1 MNSQSGRRFE
11 DQFEHQQNVPTN
23 SDRHHA
29 NTAWGTGDNAPHS
42 TVTGAATDAVQHALG
57 RHEDSSFRPDHTVAA
72 EQTERGVSR
81 TREDDAVGV
90 GEGPQILSTSNVVET
105 LCGPLLNYRYMSGQQ
120 SDNPVWHGSVLM
132 VTTPGQKQPQ
142 LVIRSAGAV
151 DFSRTVDGSKLYED
165 PKSAFWRF
173 NIEVPF
179 LAQESK
185 WQYEIP
191 GAKYVDNKKTATPGP
206 KTFAIPSKFA
216 SMRIMFHSCNGFSV
230 GTDTDAWSGCALWN
244 DVLRMHEQKP
254 FHVMIGGGDQIY
266 NDGVR
271 VDGPL
276 RPWTDIASPHKRRH
290 FPFNEEL
297 RAKCDEY
304 YFNNYVRWYGTEPF
318 SFANGQI
325 PQLNIW

>member
-1 MNSQSGRRFE
+1 MRTSAQL
-11 DQFEHQQNVPTN
+11 QI
-23 SDRHHA
+23 
-29 NTAWGTGDNAPHS
+29 
-42 TVTGAATDAVQHALG
+42 
-57 RHEDSSFRPDHTVAA
+57 HERPKDGQPYVA
-72 EQTERGVSR
+72 R
-81 TREDDAVGV
+81 
-90 GEGPQILSTSNVVET
+90 
-105 LCGPLLNYRYMSGQQ
+105 
-120 SDNPVWHGSVLM
+120 SVLI
-132 VTTPGQKQPQ
+132 VTTPGQRQPQ
-142 LVIRSAGAV
+142 LVIRSAGAIQ
-151 DFSRTVDGSKLYED
+151 FSREIDGVKLYED

-173 NIEVPF
+173 DIEVPF

-185 WQYEIP
+185 WEYGIA
-191 GAKYVDNKKTATPGP
+191 GAKYVDSKKTVAPGP
-206 KTFAIPSKFA
+206 KSFYIPSKTN

-254 FHVMIGGGDQIY
+254 FHVMIGGGDQIH

-276 RPWTDIASPHKRRH
+276 RPWTDIGSPHKRRH

-304 YFNNYVRWYGTEPF
+304 YFNNYIRWYGTEPF

-325 PQLNIW
+325 PQLNIWDDHDIIDGFGSYTDHFMRCAVFRGIGGVAHKYYLLFQHHLAPPKSTFTTDVLRLSTPMSTALLPLMQSS